1 LQLWIDGTVVA
12 TAGGLDNDTTRI
24 DMARLGPQNLQS
36 GASGTL
42 LFDRFESRRTTF
54 IGP

>member
-1 LQLWIDGTVVA
+1 
-12 TAGGLDNDTTRI
+12 
-24 DMARLGPQNLQS
+24 MARLGPQNLQS

-42 LFDRFESRRTTF
+42 FFDRFESRRTTF